1 MGQLLLR
8 VFDTMFNLGGQQ
20 GNNGGFNLSQTG
32 GVGNSYATQSGF
44 SLGASPQQNM
54 GMGNMYS
61 QQTSSFSQGLMGGMG
76 MNQQQQ
82 MMMQNGQVA
91 PPSEMELMN
100 ALLQSQNPIHRF
112 IASGGLGSVVELIAT
127 ATSLSLLNILKNAT
141 FVMDE
146 DEGAMKLDPNSLPS
160 DLQTLSVENVTML
173 LTNMTSQSQQT
184 VQQAEMQRQQI
195 MAMSQQSMMGSA
207 LGAAL
212 QDEGMMNKVGGGIG
226 SVARGL
232 IGLPK

>member
-1 MGQLLLR
+1 MR
-8 VFDTMFNLGGQQ
+8 DTMFNFGNQPQQ
-20 GNNGGFNLSQTG
+20 NSGFNLSQTG
-32 GVGNSYATQSGF
+32 GGNGGLGSNMGTQSNF
-44 SLGASPQQNM
+44 TLGAQPQQQNQGFM
-54 GMGNMYS
+54 AGMMS
-61 QQTSSFSQGLMGGMG
+61 GMG

-82 MMMQNGQVA
+82 HMMQNGQIT
-91 PPSEMELMN
+91 PPSEMELMS

-112 IASGGLGSVVELIAT
+112 IATGGLASLIDLIAT
-127 ATSLSLLNILKNAT
+127 ATSLSLINILKNGT

-146 DEGAMKLDPNSLPS
+146 DEGGMKLDPATLPS
-160 DLQTLSVENVTML
+160 ELQTLSAENVKML
-173 LTNMTSQSQQT
+173 LTNLVSQSQQT

-195 MAMSQQSMMGSA
+195 MAMAQQSMMGSA

-232 IGLPK
+232 IGLPRQ